1 MTQGI
6 LYFIFEDM
14 HKDIDITLN
23 PKQAALYDELKHA
36 AALKSNIK
44 EKDIVSVR
52 YLRKSIDARRRD
64 IKINARIRVFIG
76 EEDEKPYDETFFS
89 SACKRDVII
98 VGSGPAGL
106 FAALTLLENGYRPIV
121 LERGKNVHERKK
133 DTANLNRTGVLNESS
148 NYCFGEGGAGAF
160 SDGKLYTR
168 SDKRGNIS
176 KVLSLFVQHGANPEI
191 LYESHPHIGTEKLPR
206 VIENIRNTIINYG
219 GEVHFEALVTGL
231 IKSNS
236 EVIGVK
242 SSKGDFFGPVIMATG
257 HSSHDVYQFLYND
270 GYSLQAKDVA
280 IGVRLEHPQALID
293 QIQYHDP
300 RGRGK
305 YLPAAAYSFVS
316 QVNNRGVYSFC
327 MCPGGFVVPAATQNG
342 YQVVNGMSPSSRN
355 SRWANSGM
363 VVQLKC
369 EDIDNKNPLSMLE
382 YIRGVEKG
390 CFFEGFKAPAQRM
403 KDFVE
408 NKISDT
414 LPDSSYIPGLVS
426 CNLNDYLPSIVS
438 SSLREGFLK
447 FSSYTKGM
455 FLTNDALMLAPE
467 TRTSSPVRILRNEEA
482 FQIRGLYPCG
492 EGAGYAG
499 GIVSAAL
506 DGIFCA
512 NQVMKHYE

>member
-206 VIENIRNTIINYG
+206 VIENIRNIIINYG

-467 TRTSSPVRILRNEEA
+467 TRTSSPVRIIRNEEA

>member
-64 IKINARIRVFIG
+64 IKINARVRVFIG

-106 FAALTLLENGYRPIV
+106 FAALTLLEKGYRPIV

-369 EDIDNKNPLSMLE
+369 EDIYNKNPLSMLE

-467 TRTSSPVRILRNEEA
+467 TRTSSPVRIIRNEEA

>member
-64 IKINARIRVFIG
+64 IKINARVRVFIG

-106 FAALTLLENGYRPIV
+106 FAALTLLEKGYRPIV

-191 LYESHPHIGTEKLPR
+191 LFESHPHIGTEKLPR

-219 GEVHFEALVTGL
+219 GEVHFEALVTGV

-280 IGVRLEHPQALID
+280 IGVRLEHPQSLID

-382 YIRGVEKG
+382 YIRSIEKS

-467 TRTSSPVRILRNEEA
+467 TRTSSPVRILRNDEA

>member
-23 PKQAALYDELKHA
+23 PKQAALYDELKHV

-64 IKINARIRVFIG
+64 IKINARVRVFIG

-106 FAALTLLENGYRPIV
+106 FAALTLLEKGYRPIV
-121 LERGKNVHERKK
+121 LERGKNVHERKQ

-206 VIENIRNTIINYG
+206 VIENIRNTIIKYG

>member
-64 IKINARIRVFIG
+64 IKINARVRVFIG

-280 IGVRLEHPQALID
+280 IGVRLEHPQSLID

-467 TRTSSPVRILRNEEA
+467 TRTSSPVRIIRNEEA

>member
-23 PKQAALYDELKHA
+23 PKQAAIYDELKHA

-64 IKINARIRVFIG
+64 IKINARVRVFIG

-106 FAALTLLENGYRPIV
+106 FAALTLLEKGYRPIV

-206 VIENIRNTIINYG
+206 VIENIRNTIIKYG

-231 IKSNS
+231 IKNNS

-382 YIRGVEKG
+382 YIRVVEKG

>member
-64 IKINARIRVFIG
+64 IKINARVRVFIG

-89 SACKRDVII
+89 CDCKRDVII

-106 FAALTLLENGYRPIV
+106 FAALTLLEKGYRPIV

-206 VIENIRNTIINYG
+206 VIENIRNTIIKYG

-369 EDIDNKNPLSMLE
+369 EDIENKNPLSMLE
-382 YIRGVEKG
+382 YIRGVEKS

-467 TRTSSPVRILRNEEA
+467 TRTSSPVRIIRNEEA

>member
-23 PKQAALYDELKHA
+23 PKQAVLYDELKHA

-106 FAALTLLENGYRPIV
+106 FAALTLLEKGYRPIV

-206 VIENIRNTIINYG
+206 VIENIRNTIIKYG

-382 YIRGVEKG
+382 YIRSVEKS

-467 TRTSSPVRILRNEEA
+467 TRTSSPVRIIRNEEA

>member
-64 IKINARIRVFIG
+64 IKINARVRVFIG

-106 FAALTLLENGYRPIV
+106 FAALTLLEKGFRPIV

-467 TRTSSPVRILRNEEA
+467 TRTSSPVRILRNDEA